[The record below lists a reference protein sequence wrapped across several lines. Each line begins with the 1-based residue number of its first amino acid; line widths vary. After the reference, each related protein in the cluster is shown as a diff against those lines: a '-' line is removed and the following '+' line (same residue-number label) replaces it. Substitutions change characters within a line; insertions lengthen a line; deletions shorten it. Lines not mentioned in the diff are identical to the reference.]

1 MKNTNNLL
9 KVGIFLTWD
18 YSLKT
23 WEDSGTLEREV
34 KVFKKLH
41 EDKNIEFTFYSYGNN
56 DDLKF
61 RNKFF

>member
-34 KVFKKLH
+34 KLFNLT
-41 EDKNIEFTFYSYGNN
+41 IF
-56 DDLKF
+56 
-61 RNKFF
+61 